1 MLALAGHILIEIFN
15 MHTIGPAL
23 VCNINVGICTTKDP
37 EKREE
42 LGPELIDSKHLD

>member
-15 MHTIGPAL
+15 VNTIRAAL
-23 VCNINVGICTTKDP
+23 VCNIDISIRATKDP

-42 LGPELIDSKHLD
+42 LGPELINSKHWD